1 MKKAK
6 VRTGLLINSLLKEEG
21 NLFTGQQTTPVVLHR
36 EKSGKV
42 SQSWLSACAAERA
55 LTKDLLSAAM
65 QGVNLLRAYRRV
77 VSNAGSAGVDG
88 MTVKDLKEWMRK
100 NLNNIGDEI
109 LAGRYTPQGVKT
121 VEIPKP
127 NGGKRQLGIPTVID
141 RMLQQ
146 AIHQVMSPGYE
157 RVFSDHSYGFRPKRS
172 AHHALAQASNLVS
185 EGKCYVVDLDLE
197 KFFDEVNHDR
207 LMWLLSTRI
216 GDKRMLLL
224 IRKYLQA
231 GTMHGGLLNQ
241 HIKGTPQGSP
251 LSPLLSNIVLDELD
265 KEMDRRGLSYVR
277 YADDIKIFCSSQ
289 KAAQKVKQ
297 KITQYITDV
306 LKLKVNEQKSAVR
319 QSYELNFL
327 GHGIDKHGNLLL
339 SKQSEDRL
347 MRRARSLTK
356 RNKGISFEQMLQQ
369 LHLYLGGWLTY
380 FRYARMQKKLQ
391 RIDSWLRRRLRCVR
405 LKQCKRAIGIVRWLR
420 KLGMT
425 TKRSWLIALS
435 GKGWWR
441 LCNTP
446 AVNEAMNNN
455 WLSSVGFYCLSDHY
469 AGYQVNK
476 TAVCV

>member
-1 MKKAK
+1 MK
-6 VRTGLLINSLLKEEG
+6 SPLLKGEI
-21 NLFTGQQTTPVVLHR
+21 NLFTGQQTVPVVLHR

-42 SQSWLSACAAERA
+42 SQSWLSTCAAERA
-55 LTKDLLSAAM
+55 LTKDLLGAAM
-65 QGVNLLRAYRRV
+65 QPVNLLRAYRRV
-77 VSNAGSAGVDG
+77 MSNAGSAGVDG
-88 MTVKDLKEWMRK
+88 MGVRDLKFWMRK
-100 NLNNIGDEI
+100 NLNTIGEEI
-109 LAGRYTPQGVKT
+109 LSGRYTPQAVRM

-172 AHHALAQASNLVS
+172 AHHALAQASKLVS
-185 EGKCYVVDLDLE
+185 EGKRYVVDLDLE

-216 GDKRMLLL
+216 GDKRLLLL

-231 GTMHGGLLNQ
+231 GVMQEGIAGQ
-241 HIKGTPQGSP
+241 RIKGTPQGSP

-265 KEMDRRGLSYVR
+265 KELERRGLNYVR
-277 YADDIKIFCSSQ
+277 YADDIKIFCGS
-289 KAAQKVKQ
+289 KIAAQRGKQ
-297 KITQYITDV
+297 KITQYITKE
-306 LKLKVNEQKSAVR
+306 LRLKVNEQKSEVR
-319 QSYELNFL
+319 WSTELNFL
-327 GHGIDKHGNLLL
+327 GHSIMADGRLGL

-347 MRRARSLTK
+347 MKRARAMTK
-356 RNKGISFEQMLQQ
+356 RNKGISFELMLKQ
-369 LHLYLGGWLTY
+369 LHSYLGGWLQY
-380 FRYARMQKKLQ
+380 FRYASMQKKVK
-391 RIDSWLRRRLRCVR
+391 RIDEWLRRRLRCVR

-441 LCNTP
+441 LSNTP
-446 AVNEAMNNN
+446 AVNEAMSIP
-455 WLSSVGFYCLSDHY
+455 WFQSMDFFSLSHHY
-469 AGYQVNK
+469 SRLRS
-476 TAVCV
+476 